1 MSQQQGC
8 RFIVPDPDGTIIE
21 AREYLSQ
28 PGEVTLL
35 SGAGGALC
43 ELQLL
48 GFGLV
53 VIIMGG
59 SRCEHR

>member
-28 PGEVTLL
+28 AGEVTLL
-35 SGAGGALC
+35 SGAGGTLC
-43 ELQLL
+43 ELQLM
-48 GFGLV
+48 GFSLLV
-53 VIIMGG
+53 ITTEG
-59 SRCEHR
+59 EPL